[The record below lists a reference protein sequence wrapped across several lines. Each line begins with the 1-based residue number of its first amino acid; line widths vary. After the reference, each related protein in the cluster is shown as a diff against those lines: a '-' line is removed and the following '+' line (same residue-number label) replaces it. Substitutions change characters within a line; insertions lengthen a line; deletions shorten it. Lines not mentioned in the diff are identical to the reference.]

1 MLTPLEIENV
11 RFQKALKGYNVD
23 EVDDFLD
30 RLSADYEKLYKENL
44 EYKTKIE
51 ESERELEHYKNV
63 EQTLQNTL
71 ILAQGA
77 AEDIKKVAEQKA
89 EQIIREAESTAK
101 ESVND
106 LAKQEF
112 ELRIKM
118 EDMKKQFDMYK
129 ARMEALL
136 ISQLEMLKDI
146 NDVNE

>member
-118 EDMKKQFDMYK
+118 EDMKKQFEMYK

>member
-30 RLSADYEKLYKENL
+30 QLSADYEKLYKENL
-44 EYKTKIE
+44 EYKAKIE

-77 AEDIKKVAEQKA
+77 ADDIKKVAEQKA
-89 EQIIREAESTAK
+89 EQIIKEAEGVAK

-118 EDMKKQFDMYK
+118 EDMKKQFEMYK

-146 NDVNE
+146 NDTNE

>member
-1 MLTPLEIENV
+1 MLTPLDLENV

-30 RLSADYEKLYKENL
+30 QLSADYEKLYKENA
-44 EYKTKIE
+44 EYKDKIE
-51 ESERELEHYKNV
+51 EAKRELEHYKNV

-89 EQIIREAESTAK
+89 EQIIKDAESLAK
-101 ESVND
+101 ESVNE

-112 ELRIKM
+112 ELRIKT
-118 EDMKKQFDMYK
+118 EDMKKQFEMYK

-146 NDVNE
+146 NDTNE

>member
-1 MLTPLEIENV
+1 MLTPLDLENV

-30 RLSADYEKLYKENL
+30 QLSADYEKLYKENA
-44 EYKTKIE
+44 EYKDKIE
-51 ESERELEHYKNV
+51 ESKRELEHYKNV

-89 EQIIREAESTAK
+89 EQIIKDAESLAK
-101 ESVND
+101 ESVNE

-112 ELRIKM
+112 ELRIKT
-118 EDMKKQFDMYK
+118 EDMKKQFEMYK

-146 NDVNE
+146 NDTNE